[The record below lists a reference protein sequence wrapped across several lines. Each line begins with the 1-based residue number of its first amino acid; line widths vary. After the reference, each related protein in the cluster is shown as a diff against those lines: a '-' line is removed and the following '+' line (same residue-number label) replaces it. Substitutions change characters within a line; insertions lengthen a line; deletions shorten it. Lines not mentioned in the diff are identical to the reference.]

1 MAAGAFQGEVF
12 QMTRCAA
19 WPWVRW
25 SGLGPTRVGS
35 HTDAIRRVRAVVD
48 LKHSY
53 NRFMMGLIAA
63 KRRMAK
69 GGSRMVQRASKLYDL
84 SQEYL
89 KQRGGL
95 SSPLEPWELELRQW
109 EAGRLEK
116 TEPSVRAIARLVDW
130 ENKRR
135 K

>member
-1 MAAGAFQGEVF
+1 
-12 QMTRCAA
+12 
-19 WPWVRW
+19 
-25 SGLGPTRVGS
+25 
-35 HTDAIRRVRAVVD
+35 
-48 LKHSY
+48 
-53 NRFMMGLIAA
+53 
-63 KRRMAK
+63 
-69 GGSRMVQRASKLYDL
+69 MVQRASKLYDL